1 MFTTWAGAIFA
12 NLENDQSASLAARV
26 AATILPIIGV
36 LVLVGIVGNV
46 KGYTKPKSHYPV
58 GGSDLKHGRLFRRFR
73 QQQHW
78 FKAGGQIIHDGYKR
92 FPDEIWT
99 IPSNDRTSIVLPPR
113 FLEEVKNLPGSV
125 ASLGHALSDVSLP
138 GFARVLV

>member
-125 ASLGHALSDVSLP
+125 ASLGHALSD
-138 GFARVLV
+138 